1 MKSVKDKLTKELL
14 LSILKPARYIGAEIG
29 SVKKDLSRIAVK
41 VCLCFP
47 DVYEIGMSHLGL
59 RILYDLIN
67 RQKDFAAER
76 VFSPWV
82 DMEEKLKVER
92 IPLFSLESAV
102 PVGEFDILGFSLQYE
117 LSYTNVL
124 NVLSLAGIPLE
135 SRGRTQKHPLVI
147 AGGICALNPE
157 PMADFID
164 LFIIGE
170 AEEVMLE
177 ILNFYKKYKVESG
190 CSKSELL
197 KLLSGIQGVY
207 IPSYYRIEDKTGAR
221 IVLDS
226 HAPEKIHKCYIKDLN
241 QLAPMETWIVPYIEI
256 VHDRVGI
263 EIMRGCPNNCRFCQA
278 RNYFTPFRILKKENV
293 LKTVRYLSRKTGYE
307 EVSLLSL
314 SSSDHPDLCEMTQNL
329 LDEFK
334 DQGVGISLPSL
345 KAKNQIGRI
354 SQVLSSVKKTALTF
368 APETGS
374 ERLRKMVN
382 KNLKID
388 ELFSVVQDAYRAG
401 YRLLKLYF
409 MIGLPTETWEDLD
422 EIVQLCAKISWLR
435 KDFDGHPAHLNVSI
449 SSFVPK
455 SHTPFQWQAMNDLNT
470 LTEKQEYLKKAFHRF
485 SGVVRLKF
493 HDAKMS
499 FLEGVLAR
507 GDRRLCG
514 VIKTAFEKGAKF
526 DAWSQFFN
534 LSLWLESFS
543 DNAIDPHVYLKSKSY
558 EDFLSWDFIDT
569 GITRK
574 TLETEAQRASFVS
587 TALKVD
593 SKSVDPNEN
602 I

>member
-29 SVKKDLSRIAVK
+29 SVKKDLSKIAVK

-117 LSYTNVL
+117 LSYANVL

-135 SRGRTQKHPLVI
+135 SRRRTQKHPLVI

-170 AEEVMLE
+170 AEEVLLE

-207 IPSYYRIEDKTGAR
+207 IPSYYRIEDETGAR

-263 EIMRGCPNNCRFCQA
+263 EIMRGCPNNCVFCAVHVIWKHTWRSHSLERVLEEIDYFVKKGIKRINIQDDNFNISKERIIKICQA
-278 RNYFTPFRILKKENV
+278 IVARKYNITFISSGTYFPTLDDEVLKWLKRAGFKSIRLSIESGNQEILDKIIRKRIDLSKVPSIVKSAQKIGLNVEGAFILGLPGETIKTMHDTVNFAKRAGFDYIRLFVYQPFPNTDAYEICKNKGYLTKDYDPECLFIVGNKCFVETEEFTPEDVLRI
-293 LKTVRYLSRKTGYE
+293 
-307 EVSLLSL
+307 
-314 SSSDHPDLCEMTQNL
+314 
-329 LDEFK
+329 
-334 DQGVGISLPSL
+334 
-345 KAKNQIGRI
+345 AKG
-354 SQVLSSVKKTALTF
+354 F
-368 APETGS
+368 
-374 ERLRKMVN
+374 
-382 KNLKID
+382 D
-388 ELFSVVQDAYRAG
+388 ELN
-401 YRLLKLYF
+401 
-409 MIGLPTETWEDLD
+409 
-422 EIVQLCAKISWLR
+422 LR
-435 KDFDGHPAHLNVSI
+435 N
-449 SSFVPK
+449 
-455 SHTPFQWQAMNDLNT
+455 
-470 LTEKQEYLKKAFHRF
+470 
-485 SGVVRLKF
+485 
-493 HDAKMS
+493 
-499 FLEGVLAR
+499 
-507 GDRRLCG
+507 
-514 VIKTAFEKGAKF
+514 
-526 DAWSQFFN
+526 
-534 LSLWLESFS
+534 
-543 DNAIDPHVYLKSKSY
+543 
-558 EDFLSWDFIDT
+558 
-569 GITRK
+569 
-574 TLETEAQRASFVS
+574 
-587 TALKVD
+587 
-593 SKSVDPNEN
+593 
-602 I
+602 

>member
-14 LSILKPARYIGAEIG
+14 LSVLKPARYTGGEIN

-67 RQKDFAAER
+67 RQEDFAAER

-124 NVLSLAGIPLE
+124 GVLSLAGIPLE
-135 SRGRTQKHPLVI
+135 SRKRTQEHPLVI

-157 PMADFID
+157 PLADFID

-170 AEEVMLE
+170 AEEVLLE
-177 ILNFYKKYKVESG
+177 ILNLYKKYKVESG

-197 KLLSGIQGVY
+197 KLLSGIKGVY
-207 IPSYYRIEDKTGAR
+207 IPSYYRIDDKTGAR
-221 IVLDS
+221 IILDS
-226 HAPEKIHKCYIKDLN
+226 HAPEKIHKCHIKDLN
-241 QLAPMETWIVPYIEI
+241 QLAPMETWIVPYVEI

-263 EIMRGCPNNCRFCQA
+263 EIMRGCPNHCRFCQA
-278 RNYFTPFRILKKENV
+278 RSYFAPFRILKKENV
-293 LKTVRYLSRKTGYE
+293 LKAVRDLIRKTGYE

-314 SSSDHPDLCEMTQNL
+314 SSSDHPSLCEMTQNL

-334 DQGVGISLPSL
+334 DQGTGISLPSL

-354 SQVLSSVKKTALTF
+354 SQALSSVKKTALTF

-409 MIGLPTETWEDLD
+409 MIGLPTETREDLD
-422 EIVQLCAKISWLR
+422 EIVQLCAKISRLR
-435 KDFDGHPAHLNVSI
+435 RDFDGHPAHLNVSI

-455 SHTPFQWQAMNDLNT
+455 SHTPFQWQAMDDLNI
-470 LTEKQEYLKKAFHRF
+470 LMEKQGYLKKSFHHL
-485 SGVVRLKF
+485 SGVTHLKF

-499 FLEGVLAR
+499 FLEGALAR

-543 DNAIDPHVYLKSKSY
+543 DNGIDPHVYLKSKSY

-574 TLETEAQRASFVS
+574 TLETEAQRAFF
-587 TALKVD
+587 APAGL
-593 SKSVDPNEN
+593 
-602 I
+602 